1 MSGGIGNALFIVEV
15 LRALAE
21 EAGALAEIGRR
32 GLPQS
37 SFAGGVEQ
45 VLARRLERV
54 PAQALGLLQ
63 HAAVMGRQL
72 DLAVL
77 ATLYPERD
85 LLIQQCADYGV
96 LDVHEQRWRFWHDK
110 LRERLLANLSPSAQR
125 TLHGQI
131 ADAIEQTY
139 AEHALPM
146 AQLARHH
153 HQAQHATKAAHY
165 YALAGAAALSRGAPA
180 EAATLLEH
188 AVTLQQEVR
197 TPLLSRAKVW
207 RCLAQARYSLGHLHA
222 TDQALRQVCTLVGSP
237 LPEGPV
243 ALTRQLLSQ
252 ASVQLLR
259 WTGLRRSYSHASA
272 TQRALDGELLQSLLV
287 QEIYVWLCQ
296 PGLTLLCSLR
306 GLELAEALD
315 AAPQRTYFRAAI
327 AFLLSFTRLGGIGLR
342 YLEQAPPPEGSV
354 AEIDALRIQTI
365 VALHRGDLPEAGE
378 RATQAVA
385 RARAQKDDFA
395 LMYSLF
401 QQQLTLSELAD
412 FTGLLAVSR
421 ELELL
426 AMSAQ
431 NPRYMVIGL
440 IGQMGAFLNAGQL
453 SLVEESLQ
461 RACLHDTREVGAIP
475 EALLYGLAAWSALWQ
490 GHTEHAHQ
498 RADRAFSAV
507 QRARWPMLQ
516 LRHALVGILEVYLD
530 AMEKDS
536 EQESAGQRD
545 HQEPMQRPDAKS
557 TSLIKENLLQRT
569 EQMLRVLRWCA
580 VQFHSMQFTD
590 ALYRGRYNL
599 HRGNVEQAL
608 RQLRSSVSLSRLQ
621 GGRFEQAQAHYWLGR
636 SLTAKRG
643 DHGSLDEA
651 VSHLRVALAV
661 FEQMDLTFSANRVR
675 RFLRPLE
682 VEMAQTVD

>member
-1 MSGGIGNALFIVEV
+1 M
-15 LRALAE
+15 RALAE
-21 EAGALAEIGRR
+21 EAGALAEIGRC
-32 GLPQS
+32 GLPQR
-37 SFAGGVEQ
+37 SFAGGIEQ

-54 PAQALGLLQ
+54 PAQALELLQ

-85 LLIQQCADYGV
+85 VLIQQCADYGV
-96 LDVHEQRWRFWHDK
+96 LDVHEQRWRFCHDK
-110 LRERLLANLSPSAQR
+110 LRERLLVNLSPSAQR
-125 TLHGQI
+125 ALHGQI

-139 AEHALPM
+139 SEHALPM

-153 HQAQHATKAAHY
+153 HQAQHAAKAAHY
-165 YALAGAAALSRGAPA
+165 YSLAGAAALTRGAPA

-197 TPLLSRAKVW
+197 APLLSRAKVW

-222 TDQALRQVCTLVGSP
+222 TDQALRQVCSLVGCP

-243 ALTRQLLSQ
+243 ALTRELLIQ
-252 ASVQLLR
+252 AAVQLLR
-259 WTGLRRSYSHASA
+259 LTGLRRSYSHAQA
-272 TQRALDGELLQSLLV
+272 ARRALDGELLQALLV

-315 AAPQRTYFRAAI
+315 APPQRTYFRAAI
-327 AFLLSFTRLGGIGLR
+327 AFLLSFTRLGGVGLR
-342 YLEQAPPPEGSV
+342 YLEQAPPPAGTV

-365 VALHRGDLPEAGE
+365 VALHRGHLPEAGAW
-378 RATQAVA
+378 ATQAVA

-401 QQQLTLSELAD
+401 QQQLTLSELTD
-412 FTGLLAVSR
+412 FTGLLAVSW
-421 ELELL
+421 ELEQL

-431 NPRYMVIGL
+431 NPRYVVIGL

-453 SLVEESLQ
+453 IQVEESLQ

-475 EALLYGLAAWSALWQ
+475 EALLYGLAAWGALWQ
-490 GHTEHAHQ
+490 GNMEQAHQ
-498 RADRAFSAV
+498 RADRAFRAV
-507 QRARWPMLQ
+507 QQARWPMLQ

-530 AMEKDS
+530 AEEEDV
-536 EQESAGQRD
+536 EQTSTEQRD
-545 HQEPMQRPDAKS
+545 HQEPMQRPTVKS
-557 TSLIKENLLQRT
+557 TPLTIENLRQRT

-580 VQFHSMQFTD
+580 MQFRSMRFTD

-599 HRGNVEQAL
+599 HRGNLEQAR
-608 RQLRSSVSLSRLQ
+608 RQLRSSLSLSRLH
-621 GGRFEQAQAHYWLGR
+621 GGRFP
-636 SLTAKRG
+636 SLPT
-643 DHGSLDEA
+643 
-651 VSHLRVALAV
+651 
-661 FEQMDLTFSANRVR
+661 
-675 RFLRPLE
+675 
-682 VEMAQTVD
+682 